1 MKFLGMDLSDISGQY
16 LRAALLVSLMSV
28 WMLVLLFYYLNRY
41 TKRDY
46 FTAWT
51 AAWLFYALWLTLE
64 LKFMEGAPESVP
76 FKLEQCC
83 VAISSVFLLWG
94 SLRFLKMPVR
104 QTLFGLFMLFLVVW
118 TFAGQYMISEALNA
132 RARKLEMQLPVFILL
147 GLSSVFAA
155 VCFFRLRKS
164 MPFVGAGMLASGFF
178 LWGLYLASYPLSQ
191 QDQNLYSAG
200 FFVAAV
206 LQLFIAV
213 SMIVLVLEEI
223 RFANEQTLAEI
234 AAVRSEKE
242 ALQLKII
249 TTEEQYRSLFD
260 KVRATDGLQK
270 AYDELRQTQETVVQ
284 QERLRSLGQMAS
296 GVAHDVNNA
305 LTPVVAYSELLLE
318 SQPDMP
324 ENTRHFLQI
333 IKQSGE
339 DIAQIVGRMRAFYR
353 RRSGGEPLA
362 EVDLNHVV
370 QEVIE
375 LTRPRWR
382 DISQREGISIEFKQ
396 DLERPLPGL
405 LSDSSEIREAMINL
419 VFNAVDALPKGGFI
433 TFVTRLR
440 DGEKNGAAEKQVVM
454 EVRDNGIGMDEKTRQ
469 RCLEPFFSTK
479 ALRGGT
485 GLGLAMVYG
494 MMQRHEG
501 AIEVESTPGKGTC
514 MRLVFP
520 IRQKLTAAVDRP
532 APAPQPA
539 RSLRV
544 LCVDDD
550 ELIRQLLNDCL
561 TQFHHQVSTAPTG
574 EEGLK
579 MFQRARQEGR
589 SFEIVITDLGMP
601 KMDGHQ
607 LARAIKETDPRT
619 PVVMMTG
626 WGAMM
631 KEDGEN
637 APNVDALVG
646 KPPQLLE
653 LNELLLRL
661 VSLQKQ
667 DKDKAKS

>member
-1 MKFLGMDLSDISGQY
+1 
-16 LRAALLVSLMSV
+16 
-28 WMLVLLFYYLNRY
+28 
-41 TKRDY
+41 
-46 FTAWT
+46 
-51 AAWLFYALWLTLE
+51 
-64 LKFMEGAPESVP
+64 
-76 FKLEQCC
+76 
-83 VAISSVFLLWG
+83 
-94 SLRFLKMPVR
+94 
-104 QTLFGLFMLFLVVW
+104 
-118 TFAGQYMISEALNA
+118 
-132 RARKLEMQLPVFILL
+132 
-147 GLSSVFAA
+147 
-155 VCFFRLRKS
+155 
-164 MPFVGAGMLASGFF
+164 
-178 LWGLYLASYPLSQ
+178 
-191 QDQNLYSAG
+191 
-200 FFVAAV
+200 
-206 LQLFIAV
+206 
-213 SMIVLVLEEI
+213 MIVLVLEEI

-396 DLERPLPGL
+396 DLERSLPGL
-405 LSDSSEIREAMINL
+405 MSDSSEIREAMINL

-440 DGEKNGAAEKQVVM
+440 DGERNGVAEKQVVM

-520 IRQKLTAAVDRP
+520 IRQKSTAAVDRP
-532 APAPQPA
+532 VPAPQPA

-550 ELIRQLLNDCL
+550 ELIRQLLTDCL
-561 TQFHHQVSTAPTG
+561 TQFQHQVSTAPTG

-579 MFQRARQEGR
+579 MFQRARHEGR
-589 SFEIVITDLGMP
+589 AFEIVITDLGMP

-667 DKDKAKS
+667 DKDKAKG